1 MKKIVV
7 VGSINMDLIMET
19 PRLPVLGETILGGPF
34 STAPGGKGANQ
45 SAACA
50 RLGAAAVH
58 IGRIGDDE
66 FGRQLLEVLK
76 AEGIDTEGVLRT
88 PGTSSGVAQI
98 CVTGG
103 DNSII
108 VAPGANGF
116 LSAGDVRQS
125 EHLFREAR
133 AALFQLE
140 VPLEAVAEG
149 LRLAKAREVLT
160 ILNPAPWRELP
171 EEILSLVDVFVPNA
185 IELSQCAKTANRETA
200 FERLLGSGVG
210 AVVMTA
216 GSDGAYF
223 ASDHRSGHVAAPV
236 VEVVDSTGAGD
247 TFTGALAVALG
258 EGRQLAEAV
267 RFGVCA
273 GALACT
279 RLGALPAIPRRP
291 EVDDLYGRSR

>member
-19 PRLPVLGETILGGPF
+19 PRLPALGETLLGGPF

-50 RLGAAAVH
+50 RLGAEAVH
-58 IGRIGDDE
+58 IGRLGDDL

-76 AEGIDTEGVLRT
+76 DEGIDTSAIAVT
-88 PGTSSGVAQI
+88 AGTNSGVAQI
-98 CVTGG
+98 CVAGG

-108 VAPGANGF
+108 VAPGANAL
-116 LSAGDVRQS
+116 LSARDVRD
-125 EHLFREAR
+125 HRGLFREAR

-140 VPLEAVAEG
+140 VPLEAVTEG
-149 LRLAKAREVLT
+149 LRLARAEGALT
-160 ILNPAPWRELP
+160 ILNPAPWRPLP
-171 EEILSLVDVFVPNA
+171 DETLALVDVFVPNA
-185 IELSQCAKTANRETA
+185 IELSQCAMTANREKA
-200 FERLLGSGVG
+200 FEKLLETGVG

-223 ASDHRSGHVAAPV
+223 ASSHRSGHVPAPSV
-236 VEVVDSTGAGD
+236 DVVDSTGAGD
-247 TFTGALAVALG
+247 TFTGALAVS
-258 EGRQLAEAV
+258 LAEGHQLQEAV
-267 RFGVCA
+267 HFGVHA

-279 RLGALPAIPRRP
+279 RLGALPAIPRRD
-291 EVDDLYGRSR
+291 EVEAFLARS